1 MILKREFQM
10 KLRLPD
16 SVSSTQDVTGL
27 IMEVREYAKW
37 FSHAVIMKK
46 IDNKK
51 VTKAPILTTSAN
63 EMLRNWANGKSLTR
77 QNLDELVANLEK
89 FKRTSETMT
98 IVLAAPATNDIKKQ
112 LVAWCRKNISDNILV
127 TFQFNAT
134 LLGGMVVRYGS
145 RIFDWSFRRKILAN
159 RGHFPEVLKNV

>member
-1 MILKREFQM
+1 M

-16 SVSSTQDVTGL
+16 SVSSIQDITGL
-27 IMEVREYAKW
+27 TLEIREYAKW

-46 IDNKK
+46 IDSKK
-51 VTKAPILTTSAN
+51 VSKPPTLSASAS
-63 EMLRNWANGKSLTR
+63 EMLRSWADGKSLTR
-77 QNLDELVANLEK
+77 QSLDELIASLEK
-89 FKRTSETMT
+89 SKRTSETIT
-98 IVLAAPATNDIKKQ
+98 IVLAAPATNDIKRQ

>member
-1 MILKREFQM
+1 M
-10 KLRLPD
+10 KLKLPD
-16 SVSSTQDVTGL
+16 SISSTQEVTSL
-27 IMEVREYAKW
+27 VLEVREYAKW

-46 IDNKK
+46 MNNKK
-51 VTKAPILTTSAN
+51 VPNAPTLSASAN

-77 QNLDELVANLEK
+77 QNLDELIATLEK
-89 FKRTSETMT
+89 FKRSSETMT
-98 IVLAAPATNDIKKQ
+98 IVLAAPATNDIKRQ
-112 LVAWCRKNISDNILV
+112 LVAWCRKNVSDNILV

-159 RGHFPEVLKNV
+159 RGHFPEVLRNV

>member
-1 MILKREFQM
+1 M
-10 KLRLPD
+10 KLKLPD
-16 SVSSTQDVTGL
+16 SISSTQEVTGL
-27 IMEVREYAKW
+27 TLEVREYAKW

-46 IDNKK
+46 MNNKK
-51 VTKAPILTTSAN
+51 IPAAPTLSASAN
-63 EMLRNWANGKSLTR
+63 EMIRNWANGKSLTR
-77 QNLDELVANLEK
+77 QNLDELIATLEK
-89 FKRTSETMT
+89 FKRSSETMT
-98 IVLAAPATNDIKKQ
+98 IVLAAPATNDLKRQ

-159 RGHFPEVLKNV
+159 RGHFPEVLRNV